1 MAARRHN
8 MLRDYQIVIFKDQ
21 HGVYRKLRLR
31 GWLFFLT
38 LLAIAAMVA
47 ANIVLLSYYGDYTL
61 KEHELAASKKT
72 VQEQTSQLLSL
83 SEKIKGIETDLQRI
97 RDFDAKLRLMINL
110 DQEPRNVSP
119 QQAEGDQ
126 DFTKKYIPL
135 YRQEM
140 LARNLHKFLHD
151 LGAQASLEKTG
162 QEKLLALFNEK
173 KDYLSSTPAIWPT
186 QGWISSE
193 FGERVSPFTGRKE
206 LHKGLDISTTLGAP
220 VYATAGG
227 AVSFVGDGQG
237 SGPTVTIEH
246 RGGISTSYSHLRE
259 FTVSQGQSVS
269 RGDIIGYV
277 GDSGRSTGPH
287 LHYEVRVNGVP
298 VNPMRYILN

>member
-1 MAARRHN
+1 

-38 LLAIAAMVA
+38 LLAIAVMVA
-47 ANIVLLSYYGDYTL
+47 ANIVLMSYYADYTR
-61 KEHELAASKKT
+61 KEHELAASEKT
-72 VQEQTSQLLSL
+72 IQEQKSQLLSL

-97 RDFDAKLRLMINL
+97 REFDAKLRVMINL

-119 QQAEGDQ
+119 QPEEGDQ

-151 LGAQASLEKTG
+151 LGSQATLERLEQDKILT
-162 QEKLLALFNEK
+162 LLNEK
-173 KDYLSSTPAIWPT
+173 KDYFSSTPTIWPT

-206 LHKGLDISTTLGAP
+206 LHKGLDISTTLGAT
-220 VYATAGG
+220 VYATAAGN
-227 AVSFVGDGQG
+227 VSFVGEGQG
-237 SGPTVTIEH
+237 TGPSVTIEH
-246 RGGISTSYSHLRE
+246 PGGISTSYSHLRE
-259 FTVSQGQSVS
+259 FTVTRGQAVS
-269 RGDIIGYV
+269 RGDVIGFV

-287 LHYEVRVNGVP
+287 LHYEVRVNGVA